1 MFFICGGE
9 DESVDSTDSRLK
21 KFLVDGVLSL
31 AGKIWSVKLPKFNWG
46 SVETRVMWL
55 NARPVPGIFLNV
67 ADDIDDTI
75 VLKSINA
82 EWEVL
87 VKNLKHCIV
96 CSSKS
101 VDS

>member
-1 MFFICGGE
+1 
-9 DESVDSTDSRLK
+9 
-21 KFLVDGVLSL
+21 
-31 AGKIWSVKLPKFNWG
+31 
-46 SVETRVMWL
+46 MWL